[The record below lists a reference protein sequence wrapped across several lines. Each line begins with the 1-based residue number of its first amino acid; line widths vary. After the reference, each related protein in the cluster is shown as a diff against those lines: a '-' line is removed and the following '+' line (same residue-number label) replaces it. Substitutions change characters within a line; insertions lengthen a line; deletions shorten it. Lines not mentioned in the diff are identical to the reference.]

1 MNVPISELV
10 DYDFETFKEKIKKL
24 NYTYPD
30 VFIKSIFDDIKK
42 LNVNKN
48 QNTANSKKFLD
59 EINYVK
65 PPENYKSFIQNY
77 MNVVRS
83 KINHDDYKSLL
94 EKFDKDGLGTLSK
107 LIYVKAIATL
117 LPEFKD
123 EDHMRFLR
131 ITNMFD
137 KAGDVK
143 YPDMLNLIFFY
154 NKEKLSDSFTKLC
167 QVLSNL
173 LINECKNDVESLMYL
188 IEKGSTKKTNSL
200 IIHKPLTF
208 EQVKNFLNKRV
219 KNRGKLYHE
228 RIKYL

>member
-1 MNVPISELV
+1 M
-10 DYDFETFKEKIKKL
+10 KIKQ
-24 NYTYPD
+24 
-30 VFIKSIFDDIKK
+30 KK
-42 LNVNKN
+42 KKRKKQKKN

-154 NKEKLSDSFTKLC
+154 QFFGPFHYQHNFYFC
-167 QVLSNL
+167 QLLSNL
-173 LINECKNDVESLMYL
+173 K
-188 IEKGSTKKTNSL
+188 
-200 IIHKPLTF
+200 H
-208 EQVKNFLNKRV
+208 FLV
-219 KNRGKLYHE
+219 
-228 RIKYL
+228 